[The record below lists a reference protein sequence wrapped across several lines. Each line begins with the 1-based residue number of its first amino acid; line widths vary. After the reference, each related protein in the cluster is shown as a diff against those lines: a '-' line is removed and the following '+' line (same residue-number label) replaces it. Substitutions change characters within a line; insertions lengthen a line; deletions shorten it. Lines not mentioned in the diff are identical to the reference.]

1 MNLVERFGASRSP
14 IQEVVRYMQENRDM
28 EQFVASD
35 MKKENC
41 QELKRFRRSIQKAI
55 QNHAVC

>member
-1 MNLVERFGASRSP
+1 MERFGASRSP